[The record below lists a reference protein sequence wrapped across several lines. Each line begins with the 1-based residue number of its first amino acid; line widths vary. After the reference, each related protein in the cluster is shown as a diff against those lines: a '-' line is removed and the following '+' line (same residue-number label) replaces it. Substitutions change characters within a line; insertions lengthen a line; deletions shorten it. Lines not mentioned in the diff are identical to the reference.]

1 MKKLIAISVVLAM
14 FATGVAFAETT
25 VSGTIE
31 LGISLAVW
39 DLNEAGRRADI
50 NKPINE
56 AIKAAKEANAPAAV
70 IQELEEQLQSE
81 SAGDIIATGGSVQTT
96 RIQIATSN
104 DDGTYSGLMRYN
116 GSTFDKAYVWW
127 KPVTQVGIFAG
138 RDCDALWEAANI
150 VGWGFGQGDKLGA
163 TVEDY
168 KFNGSSFTGGFST
181 GSDIG
186 LGIEIAPIEGFAFRT
201 GIDFSGNIAL
211 ANRFPNYM
219 FFQAAYGLSGIGNV
233 AVSYDM
239 GKNSE
244 NNEQVNI
251 SFFSDQI
258 VDGLGFELGLGYGLE
273 TEIIKIGLGVHFQTG
288 DLGVKFR
295 GFGNIGQVTEED
307 YVGAIVYGHP
317 SVKRLGFGV
326 DLLPYYKLSLFEVR
340 FLLGFRGNNFGT
352 APDNKDLNWLLTV
365 NPYIVKDL
373 GIGFLSFGVIYQKS
387 NAKLPIGD
395 SPDGQTDKGFLKV
408 ALGFAMDF

>member
-25 VSGTIE
+25 ISGTIE
-31 LGISLAVW
+31 LGINLAVW
-39 DLNEAGRRADI
+39 DLNEANRRADI

-56 AIKAAKEANAPAAV
+56 AIKDAKAANAPAAE
-70 IQELEEQLQSE
+70 IKALEDRLKSE
-81 SAGDIIATGGSVQTT
+81 SAGDIIGTGGSVQTT
-96 RIQIATSN
+96 RIQLATSN

-116 GSTFDKAYVWW
+116 GGSFDKAYIWW
-127 KPVTQVGIFAG
+127 KPVAQVGVYAG
-138 RDCDALWEAANI
+138 RDCDSLWETANI

-163 TVEDY
+163 TTEDY
-168 KFNGSSFTGGFST
+168 KFNGSSFTGGFN
-181 GSDIG
+181 SDIG
-186 LGIEIAPIEGFAFRT
+186 LGFEIKPIDGFAFRL
-201 GIDFSGNIAL
+201 GVDFAGNIAL
-211 ANRFPNYM
+211 SNRLPNYV
-219 FFQAAYGLSGIGNV
+219 FYQAAYTIDGIGSV

-239 GKNSE
+239 GKDDE
-244 NNEQVNI
+244 LNEQVNI
-251 SFFSDQI
+251 SFFSDAI
-258 VDGLGFELGLGYGLE
+258 LEGLAFELGLGYGLE
-273 TEIIKIGLGVHFQTG
+273 SEITKIGLGVHFETG

-295 GFGNIGQVTEED
+295 AFGNIGQVLDPEYAGITVREE
-307 YVGAIVYGHP
+307 

-352 APDNKDLNWLLTV
+352 KPDNKDLNWGLVV

-373 GIGFLSFGVIYQKS
+373 GGGFLSFGVIYEKT

-395 SPDGQTDKGFLKV
+395 SPDGQTNKGFLKV
-408 ALGFAMDF
+408 ALGFALDM